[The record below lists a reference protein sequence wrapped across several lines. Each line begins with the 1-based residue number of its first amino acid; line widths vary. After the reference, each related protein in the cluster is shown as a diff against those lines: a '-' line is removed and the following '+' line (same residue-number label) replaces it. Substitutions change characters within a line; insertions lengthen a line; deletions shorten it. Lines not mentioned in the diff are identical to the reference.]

1 MRARPCKEKDIR
13 RQRCR
18 RISFFIEGQCLSES
32 ILYGGTAWES
42 KRFVRGLLGR
52 VSALYGGLLGGG
64 SGLCGSH
71 FWVSAVFP
79 VGRG

>member
-1 MRARPCKEKDIR
+1 MKKDIR

-32 ILYGGTAWES
+32 ILY
-42 KRFVRGLLGR
+42 VGLLGNG
-52 VSALYGGLLGGG
+52 SALHGERFVWK
-64 SGLCGSH
+64 S

-79 VGRG
+79 VGCG

>member
-1 MRARPCKEKDIR
+1 MKKDIR

-52 VSALYGGLLGGG
+52 VSALCVGLLE
-64 SGLCGSH
+64 SKRFVCGTA
-71 FWVSAVFP
+71 WE
-79 VGRG
+79 

>member
-42 KRFVRGLLGR
+42 KRFVRR
-52 VSALYGGLLGGG
+52 
-64 SGLCGSH
+64 
-71 FWVSAVFP
+71 AVCVEVTFGCQP
-79 VGRG
+79 FFR

>member
-32 ILYGGTAWES
+32 ILNVGLLGS
-42 KRFVRGLLGR
+42 KRFVRGAARESKRFVWG
-52 VSALYGGLLGGG
+52 A
-64 SGLCGSH
+64 
-71 FWVSAVFP
+71 A
-79 VGRG
+79 